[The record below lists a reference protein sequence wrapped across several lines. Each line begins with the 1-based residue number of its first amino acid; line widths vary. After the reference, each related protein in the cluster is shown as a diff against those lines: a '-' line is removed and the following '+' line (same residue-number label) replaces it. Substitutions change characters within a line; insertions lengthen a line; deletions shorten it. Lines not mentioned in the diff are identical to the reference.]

1 MFVFAAIYLFT
12 ESTMECS
19 IISRAGQVLARG
31 KLVLKYEDNGEI
43 RLNLETRGG
52 KLIEG
57 GIVDQDGDLESASNV
72 LFENCFATWRMTGL
86 TLRVNISS

>member
-1 MFVFAAIYLFT
+1 
-12 ESTMECS
+12 MECA

-31 KLVLKYEDNGEI
+31 KLVLKQENDKT

-57 GIVDQDGDLESASNV
+57 GFVDEDGDLESASAV
-72 LFENCFATWRMTGL
+72 LFENCFNTWRMTGL
-86 TLRVNISS
+86 TLSVTIK

>member
-1 MFVFAAIYLFT
+1 
-12 ESTMECS
+12 MECA

-31 KLVLKYEDNGEI
+31 KLILKEEDGKT

-57 GIVDQDGDLESASNV
+57 GYVGENGDLGAASEI

-86 TLRVNISS
+86 TLTVTISS

>member
-1 MFVFAAIYLFT
+1 
-12 ESTMECS
+12 MECA

-31 KLVLKYEDNGEI
+31 KLKLKEEDGKI

-57 GIVDQDGDLESASNV
+57 GFVGEDGDLGAASKV
-72 LFENCFATWRMTGL
+72 LFDNCFATWRMTGL
-86 TLRVNISS
+86 TLTVTISS

>member
-1 MFVFAAIYLFT
+1 
-12 ESTMECS
+12 MECA

-31 KLVLKYEDNGEI
+31 KLILEKEAEGT

-57 GIVDQDGDLESASNV
+57 GLVDEDGDLGAASEV
-72 LFENCFATWRMTGL
+72 LFANCFETWRMTGL
-86 TLRVNISS
+86 TLKVVISA

>member
-1 MFVFAAIYLFT
+1 
-12 ESTMECS
+12 MECA

-31 KLVLKYEDNGEI
+31 KLVLQTENDGI

-57 GIVDQDGDLESASNV
+57 GFVGEDGDLGAASEV

-86 TLRVNISS
+86 TLQVMISA

>member
-1 MFVFAAIYLFT
+1 
-12 ESTMECS
+12 MECA

-31 KLVLKYEDNGEI
+31 KLLLKQEEDGNT

-57 GIVDQDGDLESASNV
+57 GFVSEDGDLAAASQV
-72 LFENCFATWRMTGL
+72 LFDNCFNTWRMTGL
-86 TLRVNISS
+86 TLSVVIK

>member
-1 MFVFAAIYLFT
+1 
-12 ESTMECS
+12 MECA

-31 KLVLKYEDNGEI
+31 KLVLKQEDGKT

-57 GIVDQDGDLESASNV
+57 GFVSENGDLEEASEV
-72 LFENCFATWRMTGL
+72 LFQNCFNTWRMTGL
-86 TLRVNISS
+86 TLSVTINS

>member
-1 MFVFAAIYLFT
+1 
-12 ESTMECS
+12 MECA

-31 KLVLKYEDNGEI
+31 KLVLKEENGET

-57 GIVDQDGDLESASNV
+57 GFVGEDGDLEAASEI
-72 LFENCFATWRMTGL
+72 LFQNCFNTWRMTGL
-86 TLRVNISS
+86 TLSVVIK

>member
-1 MFVFAAIYLFT
+1 
-12 ESTMECS
+12 MECA

-31 KLVLKYEDNGEI
+31 KLVLQTENNGT

-57 GIVDQDGDLESASNV
+57 GFVGEDGDLGAASKV
-72 LFENCFATWRMTGL
+72 LFENCFTTWRMTGL
-86 TLRVNISS
+86 TLQVVISA

>member
-1 MFVFAAIYLFT
+1 
-12 ESTMECS
+12 MECA

-31 KLVLKYEDNGEI
+31 KLVLKTEDGKT

-57 GIVDQDGDLESASNV
+57 GFVSEDGDLKEASEV
-72 LFENCFATWRMTGL
+72 LFQNCFNTWRMTGL
-86 TLRVNISS
+86 TLSVVIK

>member
-1 MFVFAAIYLFT
+1 
-12 ESTMECS
+12 MECE

-31 KLVLKYEDNGEI
+31 KLILQQEEGRT

-57 GIVDQDGDLESASNV
+57 GLVAEDGDLGAASEV

-86 TLRVNISS
+86 TLKVVISS

>member
-1 MFVFAAIYLFT
+1 
-12 ESTMECS
+12 MECA

-31 KLVLKYEDNGEI
+31 RLFLKPDEDGQT

-57 GIVDQDGDLESASNV
+57 GLVGQDGDLGAASQV
-72 LFENCFATWRMTGL
+72 LFDNCFATWRMTGL
-86 TLRVNISS
+86 TLTVNISS

>member
-1 MFVFAAIYLFT
+1 
-12 ESTMECS
+12 MECA

-31 KLVLKYEDNGEI
+31 KLVLKQEGQRT

-52 KLIEG
+52 RLIEG
-57 GIVDQDGDLESASNV
+57 GFVGEDGDLGAASEV

-86 TLRVNISS
+86 TLKVVISS

>member
-1 MFVFAAIYLFT
+1 
-12 ESTMECS
+12 MECA

-31 KLVLKYEDNGEI
+31 KLVLKQEDDKT

-57 GIVDQDGDLESASNV
+57 GFVGEDGDLESASAV
-72 LFENCFATWRMTGL
+72 LFENCFNTWRMTGL
-86 TLRVNISS
+86 TLSVVIK

>member
-1 MFVFAAIYLFT
+1 
-12 ESTMECS
+12 MECA

-31 KLVLKYEDNGEI
+31 KLVLQTQNDGI

-57 GIVDQDGDLESASNV
+57 GFVGEDGDLGAASEV

-86 TLRVNISS
+86 TLQVMISA

>member
-1 MFVFAAIYLFT
+1 
-12 ESTMECS
+12 MECA

-31 KLVLKYEDNGEI
+31 KLVLKHEDNGEI

-57 GIVDQDGDLESASNV
+57 GIIDQDGDLGSASKV

-86 TLRVNISS
+86 TLSVTISS

>member
-1 MFVFAAIYLFT
+1 
-12 ESTMECS
+12 MECA

-31 KLVLKYEDNGEI
+31 RLVLKQENGKT

-57 GIVDQDGDLESASNV
+57 GFVSEDGDLGEASEL

-86 TLRVNISS
+86 TLKVVISS

>member
-1 MFVFAAIYLFT
+1 
-12 ESTMECS
+12 MECA

-31 KLVLKYEDNGEI
+31 KLVLKTEDDGT

-57 GIVDQDGDLESASNV
+57 GFVGEGGDLGAASEV

-86 TLRVNISS
+86 TLQVMISA

>member
-1 MFVFAAIYLFT
+1 
-12 ESTMECS
+12 MECE

-31 KLVLKYEDNGEI
+31 KLILQQEEGRT

-57 GIVDQDGDLESASNV
+57 GFVAEDGDLGAASEV

-86 TLRVNISS
+86 TLKVVISS

>member
-1 MFVFAAIYLFT
+1 
-12 ESTMECS
+12 MECA

-31 KLVLKYEDNGEI
+31 VLKLKAEEGGT

-57 GIVDQDGDLESASNV
+57 GFVGTDGDLGAASEI

-86 TLRVNISS
+86 TLKVVING

>member
-1 MFVFAAIYLFT
+1 
-12 ESTMECS
+12 MECE
-19 IISRAGQVLARG
+19 IISRAGQVLAKG
-31 KLVLKYEDNGEI
+31 KLVLKQEEDRT

-57 GIVDQDGDLESASNV
+57 GFVGEDGDLEVASEV

-86 TLRVNISS
+86 TLRVTIKSP

>member
-1 MFVFAAIYLFT
+1 
-12 ESTMECS
+12 MECA

-31 KLVLKYEDNGEI
+31 KLILKQEEAGT

-57 GIVDQDGDLESASNV
+57 GFVSEDGDLGAASEI

-86 TLRVNISS
+86 TLKVVISS